1 MAIRINWNREYLRS
15 SQRVCVCP
23 CACACACACASA
35 RGKEATSAE
44 AGEKKK
50 ERKKKN
56 NDQIRN
62 ADPSRLDLAFRWIA
76 GVCAMQAARQWEER
90 VGWPRGETQGENEW
104 MDGSGMDVERAE
116 EMARSLWLRPERFA
130 DPTSR
135 PRQTRFQSGTQ
146 QQRGLEETGSRTTT
160 RLSRWRWSA
169 AEEAS
174 AAAMR
179 DALSQ
184 GLFGRWTVAGR
195 QRGQWSAASGQRDGQ
210 NGMESSCWKFSGL
223 KGLRRRQGAW
233 LEVGSL
239 AWFAERLPSNQFSE
253 LEATLLRG
261 SPRLGAAARDV
272 RPLGWRRETGAQ
284 PGCAQV
290 GAIPQTISTAAKPRM
305 QGPIVCLCTKYCT
318 YSVLSCFLFF
328 CFSASSVS
336 SKPTN
341 MAADALGS
349 VVAVAANSE
358 GFGHQRDPNHSHN

>member
-1 MAIRINWNREYLRS
+1 MDGWEWNGRR
-15 SQRVCVCP
+15 
-23 CACACACACASA
+23 A
-35 RGKEATSAE
+35 RGGDGPFTLAPARTIC
-44 AGEKKK
+44 
-50 ERKKKN
+50 RP
-56 NDQIRN
+56 DLTTP
-62 ADPSRLDLAFRWIA
+62 ADPVPVWNAAAA
-76 GVCAMQAARQWEER
+76 GVGRNGQQDDDTAQPMAMERGRRSERGSDARRSQPGSVWS
-90 VGWPRGETQGENEW
+90 
-104 MDGSGMDVERAE
+104 MDGRRAP
-116 EMARSLWLRPERFA
+116 A
-130 DPTSR
+130 
-135 PRQTRFQSGTQ
+135 
-146 QQRGLEETGSRTTT
+146 
-160 RLSRWRWSA
+160 WSVV
-169 AEEAS
+169 S
-174 AAAMR
+174 
-179 DALSQ
+179 
-184 GLFGRWTVAGR
+184 
-195 QRGQWSAASGQRDGQ
+195 GQWSAGRAKW
-210 NGMESSCWKFSGL
+210 NGIELEVLSGL

-253 LEATLLRG
+253 LQATLLRG

-349 VVAVAANSE
+349 AVAVAANSE
-358 GFGHQRDPNHSHN
+358 GFGYQRDPSHSHN